1 MKKEPSGPEDH
12 AGADLSEPAP
22 TDLRRHIWLL
32 AVILAVVVL
41 SWILSVASRTLTGP
55 HPSERPAAVGRD

>member
-1 MKKEPSGPEDH
+1 MEKEPAGPEAH
-12 AGADLSEPAP
+12 AGADLPEPAP

-41 SWILSVASRTLTGP
+41 SWILSVALRTLTGP
-55 HPSERPAAVGRD
+55 HPPDRPAAVGRN